1 MNGWLF
7 SEPYSAIELLGD
19 AIDTSQWNCRDAPWI
34 FFSPW
39 GNRGGGIGEWGLGSS
54 KSYHCFLWTYS
65 RLLTASPHQRKCK
78 KLTALG
84 KLCRSGTNKL
94 SAFTVQA
101 ARYVLIDSRLYRRV
115 CKNGQPPVSCCVK
128 ISLRSVSDNAN
139 LDTTF
144 PVEAVQL
151 SSDKVHNNTRKLSRK
166 THLSGCKVWMYRTA
180 KC

>member
-34 FFSPW
+34 FFSP
-39 GNRGGGIGEWGLGSS
+39 
-54 KSYHCFLWTYS
+54 
-65 RLLTASPHQRKCK
+65 ASPHQRKCK